1 MIDPDTIDIKAG
13 ELRDGDLVDLESIP
27 ATADNP
33 LAEYEFCEVL
43 SVERDGD
50 TLNVSINGVEPVV
63 TLNADDAVKIAP
75 RK

>member
-1 MIDPDTIDIKAG
+1 MIDPDTNEIKAG
-13 ELRDGDLVDLESIP
+13 ELREGDLVDLESIEY
-27 ATADNP
+27 TKDHP

-50 TLNVSINGVEPVV
+50 AVALSINGVEPVV
-63 TLNADDAVKIAP
+63 MLKADDAVFAV